1 VSYKR
6 CAWRTPPLHS
16 QVLDVLLSFPLAA
29 TATQRPPPRT
39 QHVQPPRPV
48 LVADVSNRVATV
60 TPLLRILTACVPSGT
75 CASIAN
81 AKPPFHLD
89 VTAIQRHLPKT
100 RLALPQKPVSSVAA
114 SNRAAT
120 ATRRQT
126 TQIACALLETSVWIA
141 SASPLFLLAVTVIQR
156 PLTRT
161 PSVRTASF
169 ASAASAKRALNLPE
183 AALVRPPIV
192 LSTPRSSSSSTPPSP
207 SSPTRTPSST

>member
-16 QVLDVLLSFPLAA
+16 QVLDVLLYSPLAA

-39 QHVQPPRPV
+39 QPVQPPRPV

-60 TPLLRILTACVPSGT
+60 TPLLRILTAFVPLGT
-75 CASIAN
+75 CASTAN
-81 AKPPFHLD
+81 VKPPFHLD

-126 TQIACALLETSVWIA
+126 TQIACALLETSVLIA
-141 SASPLFLLAVTVIQR
+141 SASPLFPLAVTVIQR
-156 PLTRT
+156 LPTPT
-161 PSVRTASF
+161 PSVRTDSF
-169 ASAASAKRALNLPE
+169 ASDASAKLALNLLK
-183 AALVRPPIV
+183 ADSARPPTG
-192 LSTPRSSSSSTPPSP
+192 LSTPPSSSSSTPPSL